1 MKSNNEVSHKWGIT
15 DYLKDIF
22 LYITLVLSGLIAYF
36 SNEEFLRSV
45 IVAAGAA
52 IVEMSGALI
61 GIVLAGL
68 AIFLVFLDKKYIEL
82 VEQVVGYSNEFVP
95 IKTVALLSILCLAFG
110 LGLIILGEP
119 PSLILRVIIGTAL
132 WIYFYLLVQIWELV
146 KWLIEHAK
154 ARTMQIQKEAENG
167 KSER

>member
-1 MKSNNEVSHKWGIT
+1 MKTNNEVSHKWGFT
-15 DYLKDIF
+15 DFLKDIF

-45 IVAAGAA
+45 VDKAGSAM
-52 IVEMSGALI
+52 VEMSGALF

-68 AIFLVFLDKKYIEL
+68 AIFIVFLDRKYIRL
-82 VEQVVGYSNEFVP
+82 IKQVIGISSSLIP
-95 IKTVALLSILCLAFG
+95 IKTVAFLTILCLAFG

-119 PSLILRVIIGTAL
+119 SSLILRVIIGIAL
-132 WIYFYLLVQIWELV
+132 WIYFYLLVQMWEFV

-154 ARTMQIQKEAENG
+154 ARAMQIEMNDEENQG
-167 KSER
+167 